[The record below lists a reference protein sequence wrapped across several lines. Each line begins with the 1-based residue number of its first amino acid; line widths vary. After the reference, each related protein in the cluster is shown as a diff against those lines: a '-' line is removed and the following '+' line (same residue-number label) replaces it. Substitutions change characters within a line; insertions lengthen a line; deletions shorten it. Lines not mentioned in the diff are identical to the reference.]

1 MIKIFIKDNQITPES
16 EALLNAT
23 VNSAL
28 PVGFPFNIDS
38 QNIHWHLSYLLGTSL
53 SILVPVIHGVIDDS
67 DMAPTIAK
75 PKFVIHP
82 EDDFLELVTME
93 LDGPRFKTPIVYR
106 MTPLS
111 EVYILSKLEVNNP
124 GNTREPHSQLSAC
137 SKLIQEM
144 YSDIP
149 GYNVEESQ
157 IPKVFFT
164 KFDLDFYLANLA
176 VTLEESILL
185 WMESTGKLSVNMND
199 ESINMPRLLEK
210 SIKRVFMFGPARN
223 KVKVEFNNGDKK
235 DFSQM
240 TPSAQVEI
248 CSEILSILPE

>member
-1 MIKIFIKDNQITPES
+1 MIKLNIDNNKIS
-16 EALLNAT
+16 YDSINILNAT
-23 VNSAL
+23 VITAL
-28 PVGFPFNIDS
+28 PDGFPIDS
-38 QNIHWHLSYLLGTSL
+38 ENIEWSL
-53 SILVPVIHGVIDDS
+53 DNTIDRHIPVITGKYGTETFI
-67 DMAPTIAK
+67 K
-75 PKFVIHP
+75 PRYVIHIP
-82 EDDFLELVTME
+82 DGTIQLTGMIINSTALVS
-93 LDGPRFKTPIVYR
+93 PVHFKVTPMNEI
-106 MTPLS
+106 
-111 EVYILSKLEVNNP
+111 YILGKIESK
-124 GNTREPHSQLSAC
+124 EPEKRQVHSQLSAC

-164 KFDLDFYLANLA
+164 KLDLDFYLANLA

-199 ESINMPRLLEK
+199 EAINMPRILEK

-223 KVKVEFNNGDKK
+223 KVKVEFNNGDQK
-235 DFSQM
+235 DFSLM